1 MDFEKLLE
9 QEARKAARQDYEEV
23 TEKTKDYSYKYSK
36 AFIQKMNAMI
46 REEKRKAKKKRRWHI
61 LLVAENFSRT
71 APTWGWFAFYAVM
84 SFLVIF
90 LVWDDDY
97 ILSEDGIICRRMI
110 FTRKYT
116 WDDFPYC
123 GICYKEGEEPEDKKE
138 KFLYFSKKP
147 KSHRKF
153 EKVCKRIEYTSEV
166 EAIFQIYC
174 PYMDKPDWEFWN
186 EELKETRV
194 WNEED
199 FRTYKREVFKKDI
212 IQSVYFLPVLWVLKF
227 IDNYY
232 IPVILMGITVF
243 IYCSSYA
250 DKWASRIK
258 DLTKE
263 YQRAALRQLIDEKQK
278 VYIKTESIEG

>member
-1 MDFEKLLE
+1 M
-9 QEARKAARQDYEEV
+9 R
-23 TEKTKDYSYKYSK
+23 
-36 AFIQKMNAMI
+36 
-46 REEKRKAKKKRRWHI
+46 KRKKQRRK
-61 LLVAENFSRT
+61 
-71 APTWGWFAFYAVM
+71 
-84 SFLVIF
+84 
-90 LVWDDDY
+90 D
-97 ILSEDGIICRRMI
+97 DGIFYWWQRI
-110 FTRKYT
+110 FQELHQ
-116 WDDFPYC
+116 P
-123 GICYKEGEEPEDKKE
+123 GDKKE

-147 KSHRKF
+147 KFHRKF

-227 IDNYY
+227 VDNYY

-278 VYIKTESIEG
+278 VYIKTESSEG

>member
-1 MDFEKLLE
+1 M
-9 QEARKAARQDYEEV
+9 
-23 TEKTKDYSYKYSK
+23 
-36 AFIQKMNAMI
+36 
-46 REEKRKAKKKRRWHI
+46 
-61 LLVAENFSRT
+61 
-71 APTWGWFAFYAVM
+71 
-84 SFLVIF
+84 
-90 LVWDDDY
+90 
-97 ILSEDGIICRRMI
+97 
-110 FTRKYT
+110 
-116 WDDFPYC
+116 
-123 GICYKEGEEPEDKKE
+123 
-138 KFLYFSKKP
+138 
-147 KSHRKF
+147 KF
-153 EKVCKRIEYTSEV
+153 EIIYSRKIRDAVAVFT
-166 EAIFQIYC
+166 IFMFICQYGLTREDV
-174 PYMDKPDWEFWN
+174 DKPDWEFWN

-199 FRTYKREVFKKDI
+199 FRTYKRKVFKKDI

-227 IDNYY
+227 VDNYY

>member
-1 MDFEKLLE
+1 
-9 QEARKAARQDYEEV
+9 
-23 TEKTKDYSYKYSK
+23 
-36 AFIQKMNAMI
+36 
-46 REEKRKAKKKRRWHI
+46 
-61 LLVAENFSRT
+61 
-71 APTWGWFAFYAVM
+71 
-84 SFLVIF
+84 
-90 LVWDDDY
+90 
-97 ILSEDGIICRRMI
+97 
-110 FTRKYT
+110 
-116 WDDFPYC
+116 
-123 GICYKEGEEPEDKKE
+123 
-138 KFLYFSKKP
+138 
-147 KSHRKF
+147 
-153 EKVCKRIEYTSEV
+153 
-166 EAIFQIYC
+166 
-174 PYMDKPDWEFWN
+174 MDKPDWEFWN

-199 FRTYKREVFKKDI
+199 FHTYKREVFKKDI

-227 IDNYY
+227 VDNYY

>member
-1 MDFEKLLE
+1 MKFEIIYS
-9 QEARKAARQDYEEV
+9 RKIRDAVAV
-23 TEKTKDYSYKYSK
+23 FTIFM
-36 AFIQKMNAMI
+36 FICQYGLT
-46 REEKRKAKKKRRWHI
+46 RED
-61 LLVAENFSRT
+61 VAENFSRT

-84 SFLVIF
+84 SFLFIF

-199 FRTYKREVFKKDI
+199 FRTYKRKVFKKDI

-227 IDNYY
+227 VDNYY

>member
-1 MDFEKLLE
+1 MSACKELIFW
-9 QEARKAARQDYEEV
+9 QMSRFISRRKVAVRIAGRIKDQIAARIMI
-23 TEKTKDYSYKYSK
+23 KGSNLI
-36 AFIQKMNAMI
+36 AKMCI
-46 REEKRKAKKKRRWHI
+46 RDRTRED
-61 LLVAENFSRT
+61 VAENFSRT
-71 APTWGWFAFYAVM
+71 APTWGWVA
-84 SFLVIF
+84 L
-90 LVWDDDY
+90 
-97 ILSEDGIICRRMI
+97 
-110 FTRKYT
+110 
-116 WDDFPYC
+116 
-123 GICYKEGEEPEDKKE
+123 
-138 KFLYFSKKP
+138 
-147 KSHRKF
+147 
-153 EKVCKRIEYTSEV
+153 
-166 EAIFQIYC
+166 
-174 PYMDKPDWEFWN
+174 DKPDWEFWN

-227 IDNYY
+227 VDNYY

-278 VYIKTESIEG
+278 VYIKTESIEE